1 MRKKTRRRV
10 NKNTKSYKLRQE
22 YNKAYRNYMRRVSRQ
37 MKKGY
42 IFPTI
47 LKKVKNPTEA
57 SIRRIKSMTT
67 KEIISRS
74 EIYDILNDRY
84 LSPRQSGRGK
94 VLKDNRAFFKLS
106 PFEQEISLSIK
117 SIDRDVIASITVET
131 PDEPADEID
140 ALIEK
145 WYETIEDFYPKV
157 QADLRERTDELIRRD
172 RIAFANVIE
181 NHGGLLPAITEYK
194 SQIISAAFNAISNV
208 MEWSRSSGELERFM
222 NSYGIVENE

>member
-22 YNKAYRNYMRRVSRQ
+22 YNKAYRNYMRRVSTQ
-37 MKKGY
+37 TKKGY
-42 IFPTI
+42 IVPTI
-47 LKKVKNPTEA
+47 QKVKNPTEA
-57 SIRRIKSMTT
+57 SIRRIKSMTA

-84 LSPRQSGRGK
+84 LSPGESGRGK
-94 VLKDNRAFFKLS
+94 ALKDNKAFFKLS

-117 SIDRDVIASITVET
+117 SLDRDAIANIIVET
-131 PDEPADEID
+131 PDQPADEID

-145 WYETIEDFYPKV
+145 WYETIEDFDPKV
-157 QADLRERTDELIRRD
+157 QPLLRERTDELIRTD

-181 NHGGLLPAITEYK
+181 NHGGLLPATTEYK
-194 SQIISAAFNAISNV
+194 GEIISAAFNAISNV
-208 MEWSRSSGELERFM
+208 MDWSRSSGELERFM
-222 NSYGIVENE
+222 DSYGIVENE

>member
-22 YNKAYRNYMRRVSRQ
+22 YNKAYRNYMRRVSTQ
-37 MKKGY
+37 TKKGY
-42 IFPTI
+42 VVPII
-47 LKKVKNPTEA
+47 QKVKNPTEA
-57 SIRRIKSMTT
+57 SIRRIKSMTA

-84 LSPRQSGRGK
+84 LSPGKSGRGK
-94 VLKDNRAFFKLS
+94 ALKDNKAFFKLS
-106 PFEQEISLSIK
+106 PFEQEIALSIK
-117 SIDRDVIASITVET
+117 SLDRDVIANITVEA

-145 WYETIEDFYPKV
+145 WYETIEDFNPKV

-172 RIAFANVIE
+172 RVAFANVIE

-194 SQIISAAFNAISNV
+194 GQIISAAFNAISNV
-208 MEWSRSSGELERFM
+208 MDWSRSSGELERFM

>member
-1 MRKKTRRRV
+1 MRKKNRRHV

-22 YNKAYRNYMRRVSRQ
+22 YNKAYRNYMRRVSTQ
-37 MKKGY
+37 TKKGY
-42 IFPTI
+42 IVPI
-47 LKKVKNPTEA
+47 IQKVKNPTEA
-57 SIRRIKSMTT
+57 SIRRIKSMTA

-84 LSPRQSGRGK
+84 LSPGKSGRGK
-94 VLKDNRAFFKLS
+94 ALKDNKAFFKLS
-106 PFEQEISLSIK
+106 PFEQEIALSIK
-117 SIDRDVIASITVET
+117 SLDRDVIANITVET

-145 WYETIEDFYPKV
+145 WYETIEDFNPKV

-194 SQIISAAFNAISNV
+194 GQIISAAFNAISNV
-208 MEWSRSSGELERFM
+208 MDWSRSSGELERFM
-222 NSYGIVENE
+222 NSHGIVENE

>member
-22 YNKAYRNYMRRVSRQ
+22 YNKAYRNYMRRVSTQ
-37 MKKGY
+37 TKKGY
-42 IFPTI
+42 IVPTI
-47 LKKVKNPTEA
+47 QKVKNPTEA
-57 SIRRIKSMTT
+57 SIRRIKSMTA
-67 KEIISRS
+67 KEIISKS

-84 LSPRQSGRGK
+84 LSPGESGRGK
-94 VLKDNRAFFKLS
+94 ALKDNKAFFKLS

-117 SIDRDVIASITVET
+117 SLDRDVIANITVET

-145 WYETIEDFYPKV
+145 WYETIEDFNPKV
-157 QADLRERTDELIRRD
+157 QGDLRERTDELIRRD

-181 NHGGLLPAITEYK
+181 NHDGLLPAITEYK
-194 SQIISAAFNAISNV
+194 GQIISAAFNAISNV
-208 MEWSRSSGELERFM
+208 MDWSRSSGELERFM

>member
-22 YNKAYRNYMRRVSRQ
+22 YNKAYRNYMRRVSTQ
-37 MKKGY
+37 TKKGY
-42 IFPTI
+42 IVPI
-47 LKKVKNPTEA
+47 IQKVKNPTEA
-57 SIRRIKSMTT
+57 SIRRIKSMTA

-84 LSPRQSGRGK
+84 LTPGKSGRGK
-94 VLKDNRAFFKLS
+94 ALKDNKAFFKLS
-106 PFEQEISLSIK
+106 PFEQEIALSIK
-117 SIDRDVIASITVET
+117 SLDRDVIANITVET

-145 WYETIEDFYPKV
+145 WYETIEDFSPKV

-194 SQIISAAFNAISNV
+194 GQIISAAFNAISNL
-208 MEWSRSSGELERFM
+208 MDWSRSSGELERFM

>member
-1 MRKKTRRRV
+1 
-10 NKNTKSYKLRQE
+10 
-22 YNKAYRNYMRRVSRQ
+22 MRRVSTQ
-37 MKKGY
+37 TKKGY
-42 IFPTI
+42 IVPI
-47 LKKVKNPTEA
+47 IQKVKNPTEA
-57 SIRRIKSMTT
+57 SIRRIKSMTA

-84 LSPRQSGRGK
+84 LSPGKSGRGK
-94 VLKDNRAFFKLS
+94 ALKDNKAFFKLS
-106 PFEQEISLSIK
+106 PFEQEIALSIK
-117 SIDRDVIASITVET
+117 SLDSDVIANITVET

-145 WYETIEDFYPKV
+145 WYETIEDFNPKV

-181 NHGGLLPAITEYK
+181 NHGGLLPATTEYK
-194 SQIISAAFNAISNV
+194 GQIISAAFNAISNV
-208 MEWSRSSGELERFM
+208 MDWSRSSGELERFM

>member
-22 YNKAYRNYMRRVSRQ
+22 YNKAYRNYMRRVSTQ
-37 MKKGY
+37 TKKGY
-42 IFPTI
+42 IVPTI
-47 LKKVKNPTEA
+47 QKVKNPTEA
-57 SIRRIKSMTT
+57 SIRRIKSMTA

-84 LSPRQSGRGK
+84 LSPRESGRGK
-94 VLKDNRAFFKLS
+94 ALKDNKAFFKLS
-106 PFEQEISLSIK
+106 PFEQEIALSIK
-117 SIDRDVIASITVET
+117 SLDSDVIANITVET

-145 WYETIEDFYPKV
+145 WYETIEDFNPKV

-181 NHGGLLPAITEYK
+181 NHGGLLPATTEYK
-194 SQIISAAFNAISNV
+194 GQIISAAFNAISNV
-208 MEWSRSSGELERFM
+208 MDWSRSSGELERFM

>member
-1 MRKKTRRRV
+1 
-10 NKNTKSYKLRQE
+10 
-22 YNKAYRNYMRRVSRQ
+22 MRRVSTQ
-37 MKKGY
+37 TKKGY
-42 IFPTI
+42 IVPTI
-47 LKKVKNPTEA
+47 QKVKNPTEA
-57 SIRRIKSMTT
+57 SIRRIKSMTA

-84 LSPRQSGRGK
+84 LSPGVSGRTK
-94 VLKDNRAFFKLS
+94 ALKDNKAFFKLS
-106 PFEQEISLSIK
+106 PFEQEIALSIK
-117 SIDRDVIASITVET
+117 SLDRDVIANITVET

-145 WYETIEDFYPKV
+145 WYETIEDFNPKV

-181 NHGGLLPAITEYK
+181 NHGGLLPATTEYK
-194 SQIISAAFNAISNV
+194 GQIISAAFNAISNV
-208 MEWSRSSGELERFM
+208 MDWSRSSGELERFM

>member
-22 YNKAYRNYMRRVSRQ
+22 YNKAYRNYMRRVSTQ
-37 MKKGY
+37 TKKGY
-42 IFPTI
+42 IVPTI
-47 LKKVKNPTEA
+47 QKVKNPTEA
-57 SIRRIKSMTT
+57 SIRRIKSMTA

-84 LSPRQSGRGK
+84 LAPGESGRGK
-94 VLKDNRAFFKLS
+94 ALKDNKAFFKLS

-117 SIDRDVIASITVET
+117 SLDRDVIANIRVET

-145 WYETIEDFYPKV
+145 WYETIEDFNPKV

-181 NHGGLLPAITEYK
+181 NHGGLLPATTEYK
-194 SQIISAAFNAISNV
+194 GQIISAAFNAISNV
-208 MEWSRSSGELERFM
+208 MDWSRSSGELERFM

>member
-22 YNKAYRNYMRRVSRQ
+22 YSKAYRNYMRRVSTQ
-37 MKKGY
+37 TKKGY
-42 IFPTI
+42 IVPTI
-47 LKKVKNPTEA
+47 QKVKNPTEA
-57 SIRRIKSMTT
+57 SIRRIKSMTA

-84 LSPRQSGRGK
+84 LSPGESGRGK
-94 VLKDNRAFFKLS
+94 ALKDNKAFFKLS
-106 PFEQEISLSIK
+106 PFEQEIALSIK
-117 SIDRDVIASITVET
+117 SLDRDVIANITVET

-145 WYETIEDFYPKV
+145 WYETIEDFNPKV
-157 QADLRERTDELIRRD
+157 QADLRERTDELIRMD

-181 NHGGLLPAITEYK
+181 NHGGLLPATTEYRG
-194 SQIISAAFNAISNV
+194 QIISAAFNAISNV
-208 MEWSRSSGELERFM
+208 MNWSRSSGELERFM

>member
-1 MRKKTRRRV
+1 MRKKSRRRV

-22 YNKAYRNYMRRVSRQ
+22 YNKAYRNYMRRVSTQ
-37 MKKGY
+37 TKKGY
-42 IFPTI
+42 IVPI
-47 LKKVKNPTEA
+47 IQKVRNPTEA
-57 SIRRIKSMTT
+57 SIRRIKSMTG

-84 LSPRQSGRGK
+84 LRPGESGRGK
-94 VLKDNRAFFKLS
+94 ALKDNKAFFKLS
-106 PFEQEISLSIK
+106 AFEQEISLSIK
-117 SIDRDVIASITVET
+117 SLDRDVIANNTVET

-145 WYETIEDFYPKV
+145 WYETIEDFNPQV

-194 SQIISAAFNAISNV
+194 GTIISAAFNAISNV
-208 MEWSRSSGELERFM
+208 MDWSRSSGELESFM

>member
-22 YNKAYRNYMRRVSRQ
+22 YNKAYRNYMRRVSTQ
-37 MKKGY
+37 TKKGY
-42 IFPTI
+42 IVPI
-47 LKKVKNPTEA
+47 IQKVKNPTEA
-57 SIRRIKSMTT
+57 SIRRIKSMTA

-84 LSPRQSGRGK
+84 LSPGKFGRGK
-94 VLKDNRAFFKLS
+94 ALKDNKAFFKLS
-106 PFEQEISLSIK
+106 PFEQEIALSIK
-117 SIDRDVIASITVET
+117 SLDRDVIANITVET

-145 WYETIEDFYPKV
+145 WYETIEDFNPKV
-157 QADLRERTDELIRRD
+157 QLDLRERTDELIRRD

-194 SQIISAAFNAISNV
+194 GQIISAAFNAISNV
-208 MEWSRSSGELERFM
+208 MDWSRSSGELERFM

>member
-22 YNKAYRNYMRRVSRQ
+22 YNKAYRNYMRRVSTQ
-37 MKKGY
+37 TKKGY
-42 IFPTI
+42 IVAI
-47 LKKVKNPTEA
+47 IQKVKNPTEA
-57 SIRRIKSMTT
+57 SIRRIKSMTA

-84 LSPRQSGRGK
+84 LSPGKSGRGK
-94 VLKDNRAFFKLS
+94 ALKDNKAFFKLS
-106 PFEQEISLSIK
+106 PFEQEIALSIK
-117 SIDRDVIASITVET
+117 SLDRDVISNITVET

-145 WYETIEDFYPKV
+145 WYETIEDFNPKV

-194 SQIISAAFNAISNV
+194 GQIISAAFNAISNV
-208 MEWSRSSGELERFM
+208 MDWSRSSGELEGFM

>member
-22 YNKAYRNYMRRVSRQ
+22 YNKAYRNYMRRVSTQ
-37 MKKGY
+37 TKKGY
-42 IFPTI
+42 IVPTI
-47 LKKVKNPTEA
+47 QKVKNPTEA
-57 SIRRIKSMTT
+57 SIRRIKSMTA
-67 KEIISRS
+67 KEITSRS

-84 LSPRQSGRGK
+84 LSPGESGRGK
-94 VLKDNRAFFKLS
+94 ALKDNKAFFKLS

-117 SIDRDVIASITVET
+117 SLDRDVIANITVET

-145 WYETIEDFYPKV
+145 WYETIEEFIPKV
-157 QADLRERTDELIRRD
+157 QADLRKRTDELIRRD

-181 NHGGLLPAITEYK
+181 NHGGLLPATTEYK
-194 SQIISAAFNAISNV
+194 SEIINAAFNAIANV
-208 MEWSRSSGELERFM
+208 MDWSRTSGELERFM